1 MARQSETRTAL
12 LFVLPAIALVGLFR
26 MFPLV
31 WGAVLS
37 LTSGDGQGGSQ
48 WVGLDNYRRLTTD
61 AAFHDSLINTLILLA
76 TLPVFVMLPL
86 LLAILI
92 HQGVPG
98 GKMFR
103 AVYFFPAV
111 LSAVIIGSIFNVVLR
126 YDGSLNAALKSVG
139 IEAVDWL
146 GQGGTAMASL
156 IVVELWATFGM
167 SVLIFLAGLS
177 TVSSELVEA
186 ARLDGA
192 KPMQI
197 WWHVILPAMRP
208 ILEFVA
214 VVTTI
219 GVLTSMFGLIY
230 VLTAGGPGTSTM
242 VTELYIYN
250 ALTRTSLPGVA
261 SAVAVMLFVV
271 SLMLT
276 YVLFVVRRRADE
288 EDA

>member
-1 MARQSETRTAL
+1 
-12 LFVLPAIALVGLFR
+12 

-31 WGAVLS
+31 WGFLLS
-37 LTSGDGQGGSQ
+37 FTSGDGQGGSV
-48 WVGLDNYRRLTTD
+48 WVGIDNYRQLTTD
-61 AAFHDSLINTLILLA
+61 TAFHDSLINTAILLA
-76 TLPVFVMLPL
+76 TLPVWVMLPL

-98 GKMFR
+98 GKLFR

-111 LSAVIIGSIFNVVLR
+111 LSAVIIGSIFNVLLR
-126 YDGSLNAALKSVG
+126 YDGTINAALGSVG

-146 GQGGTAMASL
+146 GSGTTAMASL
-156 IVVELWATFGM
+156 IAVALWSTFGM
-167 SVLIFLAGLS
+167 SVLIFMAGLS
-177 TVSSELVEA
+177 TVSSELIEA

-192 KPMQI
+192 KPAQI

-230 VLTAGGPGTSTM
+230 VLTAGGPGTST
-242 VTELYIYN
+242 T
-250 ALTRTSLPGVA
+250 LPEFLIWMEQGKMNRPGYA
-261 SAVAVMLFVV
+261 SAISM
-271 SLMLT
+271 
-276 YVLFVVRRRADE
+276 VLFVGMAGLAYVQIRIMSRNANG
-288 EDA
+288 